1 MSPMER
7 EREEKHLAVWTILV
21 ILVLVIQLWTVME
34 ISSMKRA
41 MINVESITAIR
52 EAVCPM
58 LDTTAS

>member
-1 MSPMER
+1 
-7 EREEKHLAVWTILV
+7 LV